1 MVADINIKPFPF
13 QEDAVSYLLDTTT
26 DSNKKSTIVVK
37 APTGSGKT
45 IILID
50 FVSKYISKVNPNTA
64 FVWLCP
70 GKGDLEEQSR
80 KKMKEIAPFLGT
92 QNLFEAL
99 QNGFKPGGTTFINWE
114 LVTKTDNTSLQESE
128 RKNLFDR
135 IAEAHRKTID
145 FIV

>member
-1 MVADINIKPFPF
+1 MVADLNIKPFPF

-64 FVWLCP
+64 FV
-70 GKGDLEEQSR
+70 
-80 KKMKEIAPFLGT
+80 
-92 QNLFEAL
+92 
-99 QNGFKPGGTTFINWE
+99 
-114 LVTKTDNTSLQESE
+114 
-128 RKNLFDR
+128 
-135 IAEAHRKTID
+135 
-145 FIV
+145 